1 MTQPKPHAPPD
12 PAPAASIE
20 AATRR
25 AIALLS
31 LATFSSMVS
40 QRICDAMLPELAREF
55 GVPLA
60 AAAQV
65 VSMFAVV
72 YGVSQLF
79 YGPMGDRLGKYRVVT
94 WATLACG
101 VASVGAVLAPT
112 LDALVLSRMGVALG
126 AGAIIPLA
134 LAWTGD
140 AVPYARRQE
149 TLARLGLGT
158 TLGLVAGQVA
168 GGVLTDALGWRWA
181 FAFMAALYC
190 AAGALLWRQ
199 LRSLGGAPAPSAAVT
214 AAPRIGPFA
223 QARQILAG
231 RWPRTVVLVA
241 LIEGAVGFGVL
252 AIWPTHLNLR
262 HGLSLGASGAI
273 VALYGVGAVL
283 YMLTARHWIVRLGE
297 RGLTLL
303 GTGSVAA
310 CALLF
315 VLTPRWWLTLPA
327 AFFAGFGFFM
337 FHNTMQTH
345 ATQMAPQARG
355 TGVSMFAA
363 ALFTGQS
370 LGVFGA
376 TQLAQRIDTG
386 PVIAIGGAMLLALGG
401 WFAWRL
407 RRRGH

>member
-1 MTQPKPHAPPD
+1 MTPPD
-12 PAPAASIE
+12 TPAAASLE

-40 QRICDAMLPELAREF
+40 QRICDAMLPELSREF

-79 YGPMGDRLGKYRVVT
+79 YGPMGDRLGKFRVVT
-94 WATLACG
+94 WATLGCG
-101 VASVGAVLAPT
+101 LASVGAVLAST
-112 LDALVLSRMGVALG
+112 LDALVLSRMLVALG

-149 TLARLGLGT
+149 MLARLGLGT
-158 TLGLVAGQVA
+158 SLGLVAGQVA

-181 FAFMAALYC
+181 FAFMAALFC
-190 AAGALLWRQ
+190 VAGAMLWRQ
-199 LRSLGGAPAPSAAVT
+199 LYSLGGMQSAAPQAAAAPAGVL
-214 AAPRIGPFA
+214 A

-252 AIWPTHLNLR
+252 AIWPTHLNLQ
-262 HGLSLGASGAI
+262 HGLSLSASGSI
-273 VALYGVGAVL
+273 VALYGMGAVL
-283 YMLTARHWIVRLGE
+283 YMLTARRWIARLGE

-310 CALLF
+310 SALLF
-315 VLTPRWWLTLPA
+315 VLTPLWWLTLPA

-337 FHNTMQTH
+337 FHNTMQTN

-370 LGVFGA
+370 IGVLGA
-376 TQLAQRIDTG
+376 TQLAQRIGTG
-386 PVIAIGGAMLLALGG
+386 PVIAIGGLLLLALGG
-401 WFAWRL
+401 YFAWRL
-407 RRRGH
+407 LHRGA

>member
-1 MTQPKPHAPPD
+1 MTQPDTAS
-12 PAPAASIE
+12 AASIE

-40 QRICDAMLPELAREF
+40 QRICDPMLPELSREF

-60 AAAQV
+60 VAAQV

-79 YGPMGDRLGKYRVVT
+79 YGPMGDRLGKFRVVT
-94 WATLACG
+94 WTTLGCG

-112 LDALVLSRMGVALG
+112 LDALVLARMGVALG

-190 AAGALLWRQ
+190 ASGALLWRQ
-199 LRSLGGAPAPSAAVT
+199 LRSVGAMQAASSVAVDT
-214 AAPRIGPFA
+214 LRIGAVA

-231 RWPRTVVLVA
+231 SWPRTVVLVA

-252 AIWPTHLNLR
+252 AIWPTHLNQH
-262 HGLSLGASGAI
+262 HGLSLSASGAI

-283 YMLTARHWIVRLGE
+283 YMLTARHWIPRLGE

-303 GTGSVAA
+303 GTSSVAA

-315 VLTPRWWLTLPA
+315 VLTPAWWLTPFA
-327 AFFAGFGFFM
+327 ALLAGFGFFM
-337 FHNTMQTH
+337 FHNTMQAN
-345 ATQMAPQARG
+345 ATQMAPHARG

-370 LGVFGA
+370 LGVLGA

-386 PVIAIGGAMLLALGG
+386 PVIAIGGLSLLALGG
-401 WFAWRL
+401 FFAWRL
-407 RRRGH
+407 RHRGH